1 MRKEAMPRRAGQV
14 RTDKEG
20 YLLVLSDWN
29 ADVAHDI
36 AAANGVRLTENH
48 WEIIKLLREFY
59 KKHDTS
65 PPMRP
70 LVRRVRETL
79 GADKGTSL
87 YLLRLFPGSPAKLAA
102 KIAGLPRPTHCL

>member
-1 MRKEAMPRRAGQV
+1 MRIIAGRV

-20 YLLVLSDWN
+20 YLLDLSDWN
-29 ADVAHDI
+29 ADVAHGI
-36 AAANGVRLTENH
+36 AAANGVKLTENH
-48 WEIIKLLREFY
+48 WEIIQLLRDFY
-59 KKHDTS
+59 AKHEIS

-70 LVRRVRETL
+70 LVRRVRESL
-79 GADKGTSL
+79 GAGKGTSI

>member
-1 MRKEAMPRRAGQV
+1 MRMNAGRV

-20 YLLVLSDWN
+20 YLLDLSDWN
-29 ADVAHDI
+29 ANVALDI

-48 WEIIKLLREFY
+48 WEIIKLLRDFY
-59 KKHDTS
+59 AKHDIS

-70 LVRRVRETL
+70 LVKRVRETL
-79 GADKGTSL
+79 GAEKGTSL

>member
-1 MRKEAMPRRAGQV
+1 MRNNARGV
-14 RTDKEG
+14 RTDKDG
-20 YLLVLSDWN
+20 YLLDLSDWN
-29 ADVAHDI
+29 AHVAHDI

-48 WEIIKLLREFY
+48 WEIIELLREFY
-59 KKHDTS
+59 KKHDIS

-70 LVRRVRETL
+70 LVKRVRETL

>member
-1 MRKEAMPRRAGQV
+1 MRMNVGRV

-20 YLLVLSDWN
+20 YLLDLSDWN
-29 ADVAHDI
+29 ANVALDI

-59 KKHDTS
+59 EKHDIS

-70 LVRRVRETL
+70 LVKRVRETL
-79 GADKGTSL
+79 GAEKGTSL